1 MKKKILVFLCA
12 FAVIFACFPITAF
25 AQTLYPNFIK
35 IGEEQGITVKN
46 YWITEDEN
54 FYHVILGY
62 GFYNKDKGGL
72 FPYSTG
78 TSNYTCRVYKVKK
91 SNPYKTWEKENNSE
105 GQGFGGYAYYYFE
118 KMGQT
123 MILGD
128 QDLKY
133 SDSADSE
140 IFFKQTPLQTAIPLL
155 TGVIKDMPLKNVLN
169 ELISVLPVLIPCVI
183 ALIAIRKG
191 IKFTLATLRTA

>member
-12 FAVIFACFPITAF
+12 FAVIIACFPITAF
-25 AQTLYPNFIK
+25 AQTSYPNFIK

-46 YWITEDEN
+46 YWITEDDN
-54 FYHVILGY
+54 YYHVILGY
-62 GFYNKDKGGL
+62 GFYSKGNGL
-72 FPYSTG
+72 FPYSNG
-78 TSNYTCRVYKVKK
+78 IANYSCKVYKVKK

-140 IFFKQTPLQTAIPLL
+140 IFFKQTPLQTATPLL
-155 TGVIKDMPLKNVLN
+155 TGVIKDTQLKNVLN
-169 ELISVLPVLIPCVI
+169 ELIAVLPVLIPCVI

-191 IKFTLATLRTA
+191 IKFTLITLRTA